1 MANPRSRPGPRYAAT
16 LVRLA
21 LSNEALNTSGTA
33 NSAAICFKPRG
44 DRERQLLALDHA
56 RPGNDQQRLAAA
68 AAKISDGDGVFGH
81 GREMMKYEC

>member
-1 MANPRSRPGPRYAAT
+1 MASPRSRPGPRYEFT

-21 LSNEALNTSGTA
+21 LSNEALNTSGTP
-33 NSAAICFKPRG
+33 NSSAICFNRDG

-68 AAKISDGDGVFGH
+68 AAISVDGDGVFGH
-81 GREMMKYEC
+81 EE